1 MLTDLKINVPLH
13 FSNYT
18 RIYTFKYIRICKT
31 TAFSWDESRIK
42 NFHFVKSHFR
52 MNEIRHTFDIVRKNT
67 DFLQQQ
73 EPEIIA
79 KPIWLIFSL
88 ALLSFQSSPLHNMN
102 EAHNIKSCNYC
113 FLFFLATT
121 SQKVRLIYAAS
132 QKFSFYFCTVGRS
145 TCSSLF
151 DVR

>member
-1 MLTDLKINVPLH
+1 
-13 FSNYT
+13 
-18 RIYTFKYIRICKT
+18 
-31 TAFSWDESRIK
+31 
-42 NFHFVKSHFR
+42 

-113 FLFFLATT
+113 FLFFFWRQHLKKLGSSMLRHKSFRSIFA
-121 SQKVRLIYAAS
+121 QWEDQHVRVCLM
-132 QKFSFYFCTVGRS
+132 
-145 TCSSLF
+145 F
-151 DVR
+151 DKIMFNSIRCF